1 MYHLDS
7 RGHLT
12 FFRNT
17 PQASKK
23 ITGHPDFA
31 TKEGW
36 LGMKNFHH
44 KLGKSQSSPSFSS
57 ALTFQCRMSKA
68 KDDWLLAQ
76 RSLVFELHRQ

>member
-1 MYHLDS
+1 MYRLDS
-7 RGHLT
+7 SGHLT

-44 KLGKSQSSPSFSS
+44 KLGKS
-57 ALTFQCRMSKA
+57 
-68 KDDWLLAQ
+68 
-76 RSLVFELHRQ
+76 